1 MYHWPSAR
9 SLTGPRSTLWP
20 FCPRNGGRTATPSDG
35 NGHDAADHG
44 TEAER
49 RGLEELA
56 PREAL
61 AGFSLLGGC
70 LAGVL
75 RQRRPVAGVG
85 LAPLRLDGDVPP
97 AQLAGRLPRP
107 DEAED
112 DRDPEP
118 DRRDPEGVD
127 DQADEDDHDADGK
140 ADRADGR

>member
-1 MYHWPSAR
+1 MALLPEER
-9 SLTGPRSTLWP
+9 RQ
-20 FCPRNGGRTATPSDG
+20 DG
-35 NGHDAADHG
+35 KAEDRNGHDAADHG

-61 AGFSLLGGC
+61 TGFSRLGGC

-75 RQRRPVAGVG
+75 RQGCPVAGVG

-97 AQLAGRLPRP
+97 AQLASRLPRP

-112 DRDPEP
+112 DRDPKP
-118 DRRDPEGVD
+118 DRRDPERVD